1 MLSPTSKRYRI
12 SLLAVTLIGWQVG
25 QTVSSSFKH
34 LNRKFLIYTE
44 LLSLYN
50 ASPCTHQWLPAHG
63 HSCFIH
69 SPLLD
74 SSPMCVHTHTHTH
87 THTHSHTHTLNYF
100 QVSPGHHFISQYFVT
115 YFQKV
120 NTSFL
125 NVITVT
131 IITIISPSIQS
142 ASNFFD
148 SVYF

>member
-1 MLSPTSKRYRI
+1 MLSPRSKIYRI

-50 ASPCTHQWLPAHG
+50 PSPCTHQWLSAHG

-74 SSPMCVHTHTHTH
+74 SSPMRVHA
-87 THTHSHTHTLNYF
+87 HTHTLNYF
-100 QVSPGHHFISQYFVT
+100 QVSPRHHFISQYFVM

-125 NVITVT
+125 NVITIT

-142 ASNFFD
+142 ASSFFD